1 MGLDSAATTYNEPMT
16 VDRHE
21 LHNLVDELPDD
32 QVELVIADVRHRL
45 PLPKKERPWP
55 PAFFGIG
62 ESKDGR
68 TDNARRVDEIL
79 GEGFGALRS

>member
-1 MGLDSAATTYNEPMT
+1 MT

-21 LHNLVDELPDD
+21 LHELVDELPED
-32 QVELVIADVRHRL
+32 QVGLVLAEVRCRL
-45 PLPKKERPWP
+45 PQAKEERPWP

-79 GEGFGALRS
+79 AEGFGAPRG

>member
-1 MGLDSAATTYNEPMT
+1 MNPMT
-16 VDRHE
+16 IDRHE
-21 LHNLVDELPDD
+21 LHELVDELPED
-32 QVELVIADVRHRL
+32 QVALAIADVRRRL
-45 PLPKKERPWP
+45 PRAEKERPWP

-79 GEGFGALRS
+79 AEGFGAPRS